1 MATLACAP
9 VTFTASAPR
18 ARGRVPA
25 SRSRAARSGAPARS
39 IEARATAE
47 ATFPEPSVLFAARET
62 RCRVYIEHTDAYQVV
77 YHANYFKFL
86 ARGREEALF
95 GARGGEIVAALTS
108 GGSKGGGTSSDGDA
122 TPFLVAAPTTRARA
136 ARFASPAT
144 LGDDLI
150 VTSAVIEVD
159 ANEKTVVFEQTV
171 SDAATRETRFAATTT
186 VVALFS
192 SFADGDDGG
201 ETRAFGTDRVTRDS
215 WLALNAAE
223 KRSVPSSVPR
233 AKYGTERGGATP
245 SDANE
250 SAFSRE
256 RLFATKITLHR
267 DELGRGEFGFC
278 EADVLRFFE
287 RNRADAIGGS
297 AALARLK
304 DERGIIV
311 VVSGMED
318 IAFAPGGMRALVA
331 GEESET
337 SAKRLRAVFSRAATE
352 VKRRGLQIAF
362 AHELVAAPT
371 EGPDADAWSSQAVV
385 LARAEV
391 TCTCISAETGRPV
404 RCPEELAARFAT
416 S

>member
-1 MATLACAP
+1 MVATLACAP

-108 GGSKGGGTSSDGDA
+108 EGSKGGGTSSDGDA

-171 SDAATRETRFAATTT
+171 LDAATRETRFAATTT

-201 ETRAFGTDRVTRDS
+201 ETRAFGTDHPT

-223 KRSVPSSVPR
+223 KRSVPL
-233 AKYGTERGGATP
+233 GTERGGATP
-245 SDANE
+245 SHANE
-250 SAFSRE
+250 SAFSRH
-256 RLFATKITLHR
+256 RRFATKITLHR
-267 DELGRGEFGFC
+267 EELGRGEFGFC

-287 RNRADAIGGS
+287 RNRTDAIGGS

-337 SAKRLRAVFSRAATE
+337 RTKKAPPRLRAVFSRAATE

-371 EGPDADAWSSQAVV
+371 EGPDADAWSSEAVV

-391 TCTCISAETGRPV
+391 TCTCLSAETGRPV

>member
-1 MATLACAP
+1 MVATLACAP

-47 ATFPEPSVLFAARET
+47 ATFPEPSVSFAARET

-108 GGSKGGGTSSDGDA
+108 EGSKGGGTSSDGDA

-136 ARFASPAT
+136 VRFASPAT

-171 SDAATRETRFAATTT
+171 LDAATRKTRFAATTT

-201 ETRAFGTDRVTRDS
+201 ETRAFGTDHPT

-223 KRSVPSSVPR
+223 KRSAPL
-233 AKYGTERGGATP
+233 GTERGGATP
-245 SDANE
+245 SHANE
-250 SAFSRE
+250 SAGRE
-256 RLFATKITLHR
+256 TFATKITLHR
-267 DELGRGEFGFC
+267 EELGRGEFGFC

-287 RNRADAIGGS
+287 RNRTDAIGGS

-331 GEESET
+331 GET
-337 SAKRLRAVFSRAATE
+337 RARTKKALPRLRTVFSRSATE

-371 EGPDADAWSSQAVV
+371 EGPDADAWSSEAVV

-391 TCTCISAETGRPV
+391 TCTCLSAETGRPV